1 MITLESVLGNIYKDP
16 SIKKKYDEMMSR
28 SLCESIKISRM
39 ESQRVRMRKT
49 SNNGTD
55 IALIMP
61 PGSKLRHGD
70 VLLLTAEQMI
80 VLELQPE
87 NVISLEIKENLHGH
101 DIIEIPARIGHAIGN
116 LHRPLKLEGRKI
128 FFPIQAESEVEMF
141 KKIFS
146 PLEDHLE
153 ISSTKMVFEPD
164 EGMDIHEH

>member
-1 MITLESVLGNIYKDP
+1 MITLDSVLGNIYKDP
-16 SIKKKYDEMMSR
+16 SLKKKYDEMMSR

-55 IALIMP
+55 IALIMA

-70 VLLLTAEQMI
+70 ILLLTAEQMI

-146 PLEDHLE
+146 SLEDHLE

>member
-1 MITLESVLGNIYKDP
+1 MITIESVLGNIYKDP
-16 SIKKKYDEMMSR
+16 SLKKKYDEMMSR

-146 PLEDHLE
+146 SLEDHLE

>member
-1 MITLESVLGNIYKDP
+1 MITLESVLGNIYNDP
-16 SIKKKYDEMMSR
+16 SLKKKYDEMISR

-49 SNNGTD
+49 SNKGTD
-55 IALIMP
+55 IALTMP

-87 NVISLEIKENLHGH
+87 NVISLEIKENLYEH

>member
-1 MITLESVLGNIYKDP
+1 MITLDSVLGNIYKDP
-16 SIKKKYDEMMSR
+16 SLKKKYDEMMSR

-55 IALIMP
+55 IALIMA

-70 VLLLTAEQMI
+70 ILLLTAEQMI

-101 DIIEIPARIGHAIGN
+101 DVIEIPARIGHAIGN

-146 PLEDHLE
+146 SLEDHLE

>member
-1 MITLESVLGNIYKDP
+1 MITIESVLGNIYKDP
-16 SIKKKYDEMMSR
+16 SLKKKYDEMMSR

-55 IALIMP
+55 IALIMA

-70 VLLLTAEQMI
+70 ILLLTAEQMI

-146 PLEDHLE
+146 SLEDHLE

>member
-61 PGSKLRHGD
+61 PGSKLRDGD

>member
-146 PLEDHLE
+146 SLEDHLE

>member
-1 MITLESVLGNIYKDP
+1 MITIESVLGNIYKDP
-16 SIKKKYDEMMSR
+16 SLKKKYDEMMSR

-61 PGSKLRHGD
+61 PGSKLRDGD

-101 DIIEIPARIGHAIGN
+101 DVIEIPARIGHAIGN

-153 ISSTKMVFEPD
+153 ISSTKIVFEPD

>member
-1 MITLESVLGNIYKDP
+1 MITLDSVLGNIHKDT
-16 SIKKKYDEMMSR
+16 SLKKKYDEMMSS

-49 SNNGTD
+49 SNKGTD

-70 VLLLTAEQMI
+70 VLLLSAEQMI

-87 NVISLEIKENLHGH
+87 NVISLEIKENLHED
-101 DIIEIPARIGHAIGN
+101 DIVKIPAKIGHAIGN
-116 LHRPLKLEGRKI
+116 LHRPVKLEGRNI
-128 FFPIQAESEVEMF
+128 YFPIQAESEVEMF

-146 PLEDHLE
+146 SLEGHLE
-153 ISSTKMVFEPD
+153 IKAMKMVFEPD

>member
-1 MITLESVLGNIYKDP
+1 
-16 SIKKKYDEMMSR
+16 
-28 SLCESIKISRM
+28 
-39 ESQRVRMRKT
+39 MRKT

-55 IALIMP
+55 IALIMA

-101 DIIEIPARIGHAIGN
+101 NIIEIPARIGHAIGN

-153 ISSTKMVFEPD
+153 IKSIKMVFEPD

>member
-1 MITLESVLGNIYKDP
+1 MITIESILGNIYKDP
-16 SIKKKYDEMMSR
+16 SLKKKYDEMMSR

-101 DIIEIPARIGHAIGN
+101 NIIEIPARIGHAIGN

-153 ISSTKMVFEPD
+153 IKSIKMVFEPD